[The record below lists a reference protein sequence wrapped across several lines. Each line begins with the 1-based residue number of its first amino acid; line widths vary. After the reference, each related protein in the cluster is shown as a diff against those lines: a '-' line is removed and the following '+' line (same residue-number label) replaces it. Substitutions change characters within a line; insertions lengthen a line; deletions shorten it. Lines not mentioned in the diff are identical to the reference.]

1 MKQIIIAVD
10 GYSSCGKSTLAR
22 QLAERLG
29 YKYIDTGAMYRAVT
43 LYFLEN
49 DVNPESTK
57 EVITALKEINI
68 NFRINPING
77 KQETYLNDGNV
88 EKEIRNLAVSNLVSP
103 VSTLAEVRNM
113 LVKQQQLMAE
123 DRGVVMDGRDIGSV
137 VFPDA
142 ELKLFMTAEPKI
154 RAQRR
159 FEELMSQGDNVSFDE
174 VYQNVLQR
182 DLIDTT
188 RKVAPLVK
196 SPDAIEIDNS
206 YLSREEQFEMAY
218 GLVLQ
223 HLNQKLA

>member
-1 MKQIIIAVD
+1 
-10 GYSSCGKSTLAR
+10 
-22 QLAERLG
+22 
-29 YKYIDTGAMYRAVT
+29 
-43 LYFLEN
+43 
-49 DVNPESTK
+49 
-57 EVITALKEINI
+57 
-68 NFRINPING
+68 
-77 KQETYLNDGNV
+77 V
-88 EKEIRNLAVSNLVSP
+88 EKEIRSLAVSNLVSP
-103 VSTLAEVRNM
+103 VSAIPEVRDL

-123 DRGVVMDGRDIGSV
+123 ERGVVMDGRDIGSV

-196 SPDAIEIDNS
+196 SQDAIEIDNS
-206 YLSREEQFEMAY
+206 YISREEQFEKAY
-218 GLVLQ
+218 KLVLQ
-223 HLNQKLA
+223 HLNQKMA